1 MVQPDSGYTL
11 VKLPRGGHSVHSLA
25 HHETFHPV
33 VGPVAEAEALYLR
46 QLRLGERLQEHE
58 GEFVIWDV
66 GLGAA
71 ANALTVLRAARSLAC
86 SIHLLSF
93 DHTLEP
99 LRFALQHT
107 DALPYLKGYENTLK
121 ALLEEHQVAFQEDRQ
136 KVRWTVH
143 VADFPS
149 LLLQPGARQ
158 LAKPHAIMFDAFS
171 PAKNPAMWTQPLF
184 ARLFGLLDPCRP
196 CALPTYSRS
205 TMLRVTLL
213 LAGFFVGIG
222 HATGEKEETTIAA
235 NALELIAEPLGLRW
249 LQRVRRSTSAEP
261 LWEPVYRQAP
271 LSAETWERLARHAQ
285 FSRGQEHLR

>member
-1 MVQPDSGYTL
+1 
-11 VKLPRGGHSVHSLA
+11 VKLANGAHSVHSLEHA
-25 HHETFHPV
+25 ETFHPV
-33 VGPVAEAEALYLR
+33 VGPVAEAETLYVR
-46 QLRLGERLQEHE
+46 QLRLVERIQNHN
-58 GEFVIWDV
+58 GDFVVWDV

-71 ANALTVLRAARSLAC
+71 ANAVTVLRATKGLRC

-99 LRFALQHT
+99 LRFALDNVRH
-107 DALPYLKGYENTLK
+107 LPYLEDYEAELS
-121 ALLEEHQVAFQEDRQ
+121 ALLDKIHGAFKWGEQA
-136 KVRWTVH
+136 VRWDLH

-149 LLLQPGARQ
+149 FLTQPAASA

-184 ARLFGLLDPCRP
+184 GNLFRLLAPDRP

-213 LAGFFVGIG
+213 LAGFYVGVG

-235 NALELIAEPLGLRW
+235 NALELLEEPLDQRW
-249 LQRVRRSTSAEP
+249 LERARRSTSAEP
-261 LWEPVYRQAP
+261 MWEPLYRQAP
-271 LSAETWERLARHAQ
+271 LAVGTWEKLKTHPQ
-285 FSRGQEHLR
+285 FR